1 MRIEAYNKV
10 NSIYQTSKVKKTEK
24 KSSVGTYD
32 QVEIS
37 QQGRDYQVARKAVAA
52 QPDVRMDRVN
62 MIKSQM
68 ASGTYNVKMEDV
80 ADKLLDSHFTKRI

>member
-68 ASGTYNVKMEDV
+68 ASGTYNVKVEDV
-80 ADKLLDSHFTKRI
+80 ADKLLDSYFRKRI